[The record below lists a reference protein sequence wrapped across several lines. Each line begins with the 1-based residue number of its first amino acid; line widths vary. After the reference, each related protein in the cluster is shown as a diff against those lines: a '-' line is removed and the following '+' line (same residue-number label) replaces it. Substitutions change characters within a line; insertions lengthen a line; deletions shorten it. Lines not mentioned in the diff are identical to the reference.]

1 MTWHRSHSCAKTEP
15 SKLKRQPMRCP
26 LITATTLPRE
36 RLDEAYAAWLDPHYL
51 KDTKAFFDNLAQP

>member
-1 MTWHRSHSCAKTEP
+1 MTRHRSHSCAKTEP
-15 SKLKRQPMRCP
+15 SELKRCP

-36 RLDEAYAAWLDPHYL
+36 RLDEAYAAWLNPHYL